1 MIVVSKL
8 KIVNDTDLDAFDLNS
23 VDWARIDATTDAEID
38 RQIADDPDT
47 APVADDRFYERAV
60 LVLPE
65 PKTPVSL
72 RVDSDVLRGFRSVG
86 PGYQAQMNAVLRRYA
101 VHRGWIGS
109 KPDRP
114 PARRGR
120 PPKHAL

>member
-1 MIVVSKL
+1 MNGSKL
-8 KIVNDTDLDAFDLNS
+8 KKVGKRDLDTFDLNS
-23 VDWARIDATTDAEID
+23 VDWARIDATTDKEID

-47 APVADDRFYERAV
+47 APIADDQFYERAV

-72 RVDSDVLRGFRSVG
+72 RVDSDVLRGFRSAG
-86 PGYQAQMNAVLRRYA
+86 AGYQAEMNAVLRRYA
-101 VHRGWIGS
+101 VDRGWIEA

-120 PPKHAL
+120 PPKHVV